1 MGKAGSGQRDR
12 TRSLGLKYLLT
23 NYTAASDEYIS
34 SEAAVFF
41 GK

>member
-12 TRSLGLKYLLT
+12 TRSLGLKYPLT